1 MKLLLGT
8 LLIVGIVGLGFQ
20 IYSLSQQRTALQTDL
35 DKIGTKLQPLL
46 NENGELLAEIKY
58 LKNDD
63 NLEKELRSR
72 FNYVKPGE
80 KLIIVVPESQ

>member
-1 MKLLLGT
+1 MKT
-8 LLIVGIVGLGFQ
+8 LFGIILIICIAGLGFQ
-20 IYSLSQQRTALQTDL
+20 IYSLSKQRTALQTDL
-35 DKIGTKLQPLL
+35 DKIGSELQPLL

-58 LKNDD
+58 LKNAD

>member
-1 MKLLLGT
+1 MKLLIT
-8 LLIVGIVGLGFQ
+8 VVIIISTVGLSFQ
-20 IYSLSQQRTALQTDL
+20 IYSLNKQKKLLQNDL
-35 DKIGTKLQPLL
+35 NKIESKLQPLL

>member
-1 MKLLLGT
+1 MRFFVYLVLLAVIS
-8 LLIVGIVGLGFQ
+8 LLSFQ
-20 IYSLSQQRTALQTDL
+20 IYSLNKQRLVLKSDF
-35 DKIGTKLQPLL
+35 DKITKELTPL
-46 NENGELLAEIKY
+46 NKENKELIAEINY
-58 LKNDD
+58 LENPD

>member
-1 MKLLLGT
+1 MKALIYLALLAIIS
-8 LLIVGIVGLGFQ
+8 LLSFQ
-20 IYSLSQQRTALQTDL
+20 IYSLNKQRLVLKSDF
-35 DKIGTKLQPLL
+35 DKITKELTPL
-46 NENGELLAEIKY
+46 NKENKELIAEINY
-58 LKNDD
+58 LKNPD

>member
-1 MKLLLGT
+1 MKALIYLVLLAVIS
-8 LLIVGIVGLGFQ
+8 LLSFQ
-20 IYSLSQQRTALQTDL
+20 IYSLNKQRISLKNDL
-35 DKIGTKLQPLL
+35 DKITKELTPL
-46 NENGELLAEIKY
+46 NEENKELIAEINY
-58 LKNDD
+58 LENPD